1 MAEQTLPAT
10 DFQALPLD
18 AIIAAPLISAINA
31 QKAAAET
38 TRDFIT
44 HFLNPISKD
53 DLTKGYEPQIARFS
67 LKTKTTDADGKE
79 VENNVAL
86 DAPVLSMVPVPH
98 LRIDSITTHFRY
110 EVRQFVGTKKETA
123 KEGEVS
129 GGIKFLPFI
138 DFSLKGNLSSRS
150 SEESTTNRS
159 GMLEITVHASE
170 APIPEG
176 LARLLSLLGQMAQPR
191 LSER

>member
-18 AIIAAPLISAINA
+18 AIIAAPLIGAINA
-31 QKAAAET
+31 QKVAAET

-44 HFLNPISKD
+44 HFLDPVKNNDGTTSYK
-53 DLTKGYEPQIARFS
+53 PQTASFNLNIKS
-67 LKTKTTDADGKE
+67 VGADGKE
-79 VENNVAL
+79 TENNVAL

-110 EVRQFVGTKKETA
+110 EVRQFVGTKKEKA

-129 GGIKFLPFI
+129 GGIKFLPFV

-191 LSER
+191 LSEK